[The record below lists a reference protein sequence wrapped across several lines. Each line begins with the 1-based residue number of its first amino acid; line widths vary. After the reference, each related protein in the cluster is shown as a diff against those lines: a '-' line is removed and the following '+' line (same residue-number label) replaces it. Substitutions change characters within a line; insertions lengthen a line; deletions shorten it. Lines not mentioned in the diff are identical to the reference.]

1 MPAREIER
9 KPLSGVTDT
18 DAAAKRVAEQNR
30 KDKGKARVGRNA
42 ANGRRASDSSALKER
57 LNRALEPDSSEQ
69 RRQPKVVTD
78 PSMKPGDISPPTLG
92 FRKYAAPTEAS
103 ASKGKDANKSPT
115 PKTTRA
121 RSGGTGMEGS
131 PETVKITKGKTPD
144 KPSSKPPP
152 SKRKTTDSKTAKFV
166 SKNVPMPPRRAP
178 KTETPKPTGRESS
191 PENASKKKYAKAGT
205 GIFDRLDRALGGK
218 GKADYTYDMPGD
230 KYAKGGMVKRMK
242 DSTTANGKMAKPARL
257 KKATK
262 KQTMAC
268 GGAVKKR

>member
-1 MPAREIER
+1 M
-9 KPLSGVTDT
+9 
-18 DAAAKRVAEQNR
+18 AANKAL
-30 KDKGKARVGRNA
+30 KDKRAKERREKMLATAPTRAAQGRPSRGKASDQSRVEEGLPITSGN
-42 ANGRRASDSSALKER
+42 
-57 LNRALEPDSSEQ
+57 
-69 RRQPKVVTD
+69 KVGAMPV
-78 PSMKPGDISPPTLG
+78 
-92 FRKYAAPTEAS
+92 
-103 ASKGKDANKSPT
+103 
-115 PKTTRA
+115 RA
-121 RSGGTGMEGS
+121 RSSGTGMEGS
-131 PETVKITKGKTPD
+131 PETVKVTKGKTPD

-152 SKRKTTDSKTAKFV
+152 SKRKTTDPKTAKVV

>member
-1 MPAREIER
+1 
-9 KPLSGVTDT
+9 
-18 DAAAKRVAEQNR
+18 
-30 KDKGKARVGRNA
+30 
-42 ANGRRASDSSALKER
+42 
-57 LNRALEPDSSEQ
+57 
-69 RRQPKVVTD
+69 
-78 PSMKPGDISPPTLG
+78 MKPGDISPPTLG

-131 PETVKITKGKTPD
+131 PETVKVTKGKTPD

-152 SKRKTTDSKTAKFV
+152 SKRKTTDPKTAKVV